1 MSTSLIGMKETN
13 TDGAEMTE
21 IRIVDWRN
29 GDVQLECELTV
40 SQISD
45 MLGEENGI
53 DTHYD
58 TLIDAGLT
66 NAQVSMFYALVAG
79 RLPQNQQENSDWR
92 DETTAGITL
101 MVNTFSRLL

>member
-1 MSTSLIGMKETN
+1 MKETN

-53 DTHYD
+53 DTHLH
-58 TLIDAGLT
+58 TH
-66 NAQVSMFYALVAG
+66 
-79 RLPQNQQENSDWR
+79 
-92 DETTAGITL
+92 
-101 MVNTFSRLL
+101 